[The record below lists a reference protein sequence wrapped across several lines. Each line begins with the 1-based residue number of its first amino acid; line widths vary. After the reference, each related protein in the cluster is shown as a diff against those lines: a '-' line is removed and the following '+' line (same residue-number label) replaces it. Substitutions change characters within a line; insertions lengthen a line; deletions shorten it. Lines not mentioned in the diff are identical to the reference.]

1 MSETDE
7 EKNQKFVLVKWLN
20 PRFFQST
27 CTLSFLECYSLGLHQ
42 KLCNKI
48 WQQFQLGT
56 WTILPKWRFSE
67 SFSSR
72 LEHGLP
78 KLYFIR
84 SFILEQVK
92 RYTLQVYFVRL
103 LIKIVTL
110 ELNTKHCHNW
120 YYSVAYLYEHWDEDW
135 NLITLKHIFCLKMFP

>member
-20 PRFFQST
+20 PRFFQRT

-84 SFILEQVK
+84 SFILQQVK

-110 ELNTKHCHNW
+110 ELNQNIVITDIILLRIYMNIGMKTGISLPWNIS
-120 YYSVAYLYEHWDEDW
+120 SV
-135 NLITLKHIFCLKMFP
+135 